1 METCDILTA
10 TQQLEESGM
19 DRSEAESVVRTV
31 QSMVAPLATDAKLEA
46 FRGDVKSEFE
56 AFRGEVKSEFE
67 AVRAEIKSESKAVR
81 DEMESEF
88 KSIRS
93 EMESESKLVRKEL
106 EATEHKLTAKMHA
119 LATTQTWRLV
129 GAVFLINSIFF
140 TLQQVYG

>member
-31 QSMVAPLATDAKLEA
+31 QSMVVPLATDAKLEA
-46 FRGDVKSEFE
+46 FR
-56 AFRGEVKSEFE
+56 REVKSEFE
-67 AVRAEIKSESKAVR
+67 SFRG
-81 DEMESEF
+81 EMESEF
-88 KSIRS
+88 KSVRSEVKSEFKSVRS

>member
-10 TQQLEESGM
+10 TRQLEESGM

-56 AFRGEVKSEFE
+56 AVRSEMKSEFD
-67 AVRAEIKSESKAVR
+67 AV
-81 DEMESEF
+81 
-88 KSIRS
+88 RS
-93 EMESESKLVRKEL
+93 EMKSESKLVRKEL

>member
-56 AFRGEVKSEFE
+56 AFRGEVKSEFKS
-67 AVRAEIKSESKAVR
+67 VRS
-81 DEMESEF
+81 EMESEF
-88 KSIRS
+88 KSVRS
-93 EMESESKLVRKEL
+93 EMESESRLLRKEL

>member
-19 DRSEAESVVRTV
+19 DRSQAESVVRTV

-46 FRGDVKSEFE
+46 FRG
-56 AFRGEVKSEFE
+56 EVKSEF
-67 AVRAEIKSESKAVR
+67 KSV
-81 DEMESEF
+81 
-88 KSIRS
+88 RS